1 VGVRKQDLFVIS
13 DLYEEKCPLLTCSRS
28 SFARLIT
35 DLLTLSALRR
45 YLTGVILNL
54 YALAPIIQR
63 HSSYTGPLL
72 VRYA

>member
-1 VGVRKQDLFVIS
+1 VHVQENIRFYLEACEKVGVRKQDLFVIS
-13 DLYEEKCPLLTCSRS
+13 DLYEEK
-28 SFARLIT
+28 
-35 DLLTLSALRR
+35 

-63 HSSYTGPLL
+63 QSSFSGPTL